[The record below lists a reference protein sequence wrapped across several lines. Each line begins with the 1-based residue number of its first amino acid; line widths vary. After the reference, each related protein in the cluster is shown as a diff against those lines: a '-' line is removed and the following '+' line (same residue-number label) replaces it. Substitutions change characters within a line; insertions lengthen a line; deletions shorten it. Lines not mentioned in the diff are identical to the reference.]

1 MTPSEFL
8 LDLHKRAHEVSISS
22 NENIAANF
30 IWSVLTILRGC
41 DQRDFSNELK
51 YLTVAR
57 ARSVIGI
64 TFADIHSAP
73 LTGGERLR
81 RNGLLDGAPLHFQ
94 EHWRAAVFA
103 IRALYHVD
111 LTTEEEWVY

>member
-64 TFADIHSAP
+64 TFADTHSTS
-73 LTGGERLR
+73 LTESEILR
-81 RNGLLDGAPLHFQ
+81 RDELLKNAPEHFRR
-94 EHWRAAVFA
+94 HWRDAVRA
-103 IRALYHVD
+103 IQRLYHYS
-111 LTTEEEWVY
+111 LTNEEEYWN